1 MNGTRFS
8 TVLILALLLA
18 ACSDNPPQIN
28 NIQWQVVLFQNRV
41 MGETYQKLSVF
52 VAAADKD
59 GQKDLQAIHVIQ
71 DDEEL
76 YWSLPSEKWEKATI
90 RNSEWIGSNGLVTPY
105 GQNLPAGLYRILLE
119 DKSGRTVE
127 SQIFVKKENLDTTN
141 AQFPVVSLANGRI
154 ALAGDFNDPEL
165 WVYDAN
171 DQFLDRFP
179 LPQKSIDIAAI
190 TNKFK
195 QLAAGFTYYTYAKKN
210 GVYYSVMNGPYYY
223 AP

>member
-59 GQKDLQAIHVIQ
+59 GQKDLQALHVIQ